1 MGPMVRSYFKRDT
14 VTKDDFR
21 VWHYQNLL
29 DIHAE
34 AVKTHTKAPD
44 GYKTGHERAVRN
56 AMTALLKAEN
66 NV

>member
-29 DIHAE
+29 DTHAN
-34 AVKTHTKAPD
+34 AVKRYHKATD
-44 GYKTGHERAVRN
+44 GYKRGHERTLRN
-56 AMTALLKAEN
+56 AMSDLLRAE
-66 NV
+66 VK